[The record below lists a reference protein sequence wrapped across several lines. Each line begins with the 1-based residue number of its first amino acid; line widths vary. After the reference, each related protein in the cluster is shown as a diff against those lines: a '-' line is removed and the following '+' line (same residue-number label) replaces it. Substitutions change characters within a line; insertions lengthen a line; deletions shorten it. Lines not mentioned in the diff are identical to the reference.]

1 MSVRFDFAGDYAT
14 VISTQAAEAAFES
27 ALISTISTDL
37 GIDSSLLSVES
48 ISSGSIVV
56 VMSIYSREVVVLLQ
70 NLVVTGDLSV
80 VFGGSI
86 LSADPKSFVS
96 NVVTTTAGAVSAS
109 TSSGAIS
116 GGALAGII
124 IGCVA
129 ALVIVVVVL
138 LVYNV
143 RIHAQHSKFL
153 NHPSAEAEKSRIDE
167 LPVSETSFV
176 AHAAQTSSRSKDQW
190 YCSVKAIDSYV
201 DTGKKKIVFMD
212 PFLDE
217 ATA

>member
-138 LVYNV
+138 LVLRSRTQSQLASFDSPPSMGNDKDRPDEPSV
-143 RIHAQHSKFL
+143 IETIFVEHAV
-153 NHPSAEAEKSRIDE
+153 SAPTR
-167 LPVSETSFV
+167 
-176 AHAAQTSSRSKDQW
+176 AHDKW

-212 PFLDE
+212 PSVDE
-217 ATA
+217 SV